1 MEDLLSGGSIP
12 ALRLIIITTD
22 TIAGPE
28 HHRPGDE
35 RCVQHSHLK
44 DADFNSSAS
53 VVIFPLKHPLP
64 FQVSVSK

>member
-1 MEDLLSGGSIP
+1 M
-12 ALRLIIITTD
+12 
-22 TIAGPE
+22 IAGPE

-35 RCVQHSHLK
+35 RYVQQSHLK